1 MARWDQPKLGRDQIV
16 LFSPTLE
23 DSVTPDHS
31 VRLFDEVIGRLDF
44 AEWEKRYDQTSGRPP
59 IHPRVMA
66 SVILYGLSLGIR
78 SSRKLE
84 NSTQNRIDFLW
95 LTQGRVID
103 HATLAGF
110 RVRFADDLKGMFR
123 QIGRVAINLGMANL
137 NQVALDGTV
146 KRANNS
152 RQAVS
157 REDKLQQKVAALDE
171 QVESLVEQSLET
183 DRQEDELHGESS
195 PTQLPRPL
203 RDLKARRDRLAAA
216 LKKAQAMEA
225 GNKPADQKKTEA
237 EKPAAEKTGEETPGG
252 EKPADAKSADEKS
265 ADQKS
270 ADQNPSIE
278 TTAGAPGGAEKTS
291 GKSTDAGKSG
301 DDRRGGEKP
310 ARSRPGPA
318 VPTTDPDASLM
329 KNKNGGFAPNYL
341 VVLATEGKNGLIV
354 DYQVPATAD
363 EPATV
368 LPAMANLRESFGGQM
383 PGGNAS
389 GGDACD
395 GRASGGEASPTTVK
409 QLLADGGFN
418 SGANLHAL
426 QTAGITPFMAPK
438 RSGSSDTSDPA
449 KTFDKSRF
457 TFDAASD
464 QYRCPAGRS
473 LPFWKNDSEKRGE
486 GTAKIRVYRST
497 DCGSCVLSGRC
508 LSAHNKSNLR
518 TIGRDQH
525 EPLREQMAA
534 RLGTDAGRATY
545 RRRSHL
551 AETPFAVINTTMNVT
566 QLLLRGRK
574 KVTAEIGWICSAF
587 NLMKITRLLRVARQ
601 PAT

>member
-1 MARWDQPKLGRDQIV
+1 MAAGAEVLSTEVFMARWDQPKLGRDQIV

-157 REDKLQQKVAALDE
+157 REDKLRQKVAALDE

-225 GNKPADQKKTEA
+225 GNKPADQ
-237 EKPAAEKTGEETPGG
+237 
-252 EKPADAKSADEKS
+252 
-265 ADQKS
+265 
-270 ADQNPSIE
+270 NPSIE

-301 DDRRGGEKP
+301 DDRRGEEKP

-368 LPAMANLRESFGGQM
+368 LPAMANLRESFGGRM

-418 SGANLHAL
+418 SGANLDAL

-497 DCGSCVLSGRC
+497 DCGSCALSGRC

-587 NLMKITRLLRVARQ
+587 NLMKITRLLRAARQ

>member
-157 REDKLQQKVAALDE
+157 REDKLRQKVAALDE

-225 GNKPADQKKTEA
+225 GNKPADQ
-237 EKPAAEKTGEETPGG
+237 
-252 EKPADAKSADEKS
+252 
-265 ADQKS
+265 
-270 ADQNPSIE
+270 NPSIE

-301 DDRRGGEKP
+301 DDRRGEEKP

-368 LPAMANLRESFGGQM
+368 LPAMANLRESFGGRM

-418 SGANLHAL
+418 SGANLDAL

-497 DCGSCVLSGRC
+497 DCGSCALSGRC

-587 NLMKITRLLRVARQ
+587 NLMKITRLLRAARQ